1 MGSYGVT
8 NIPSIVTDA
17 FNEAVGKNASV
28 TKITTTNFVD
38 CGHVLSDFDLMDGW
52 YGSLCK
58 RIIKVLF
65 FAKTYNAETRRILRD
80 ESTFGGFV
88 EKLYTI
94 APDAVNNPVWQ
105 YSPDSSTRK
114 ITQVSPYGL
123 EDTLTVKSVIFG
135 KEGTWSYEFVQPMIQ
150 LKKAWQ
156 TPAEMVGFIDSQFIP
171 VRNKIEAAKESVI
184 AAAVNT
190 SMAKSLSVGNAVNLL
205 GEYVAATS
213 DATVTGLDS
222 FLISKPALKYANRV
236 MAKYIKL
243 MSKLSTK
250 FNAEGYETFTARED
264 LLLDVVTDYAQ
275 ASAFYLES
283 DTYHKELV
291 ELPGYTEV
299 PFWQTPGDG
308 VAATAADCTEIY
320 IENTDINN
328 GDPVVQSGI
337 VAFARDIE
345 NTVAYFGDE
354 YEWSVPNVRQRISNH
369 GFQYNKGYAVDNFAN
384 ALVFYIAA
392 AGTITKNTSDAHIS
406 AITCSP
412 DYTEPGKDI
421 TVTVTAGSGYHAK
434 KVTVT
439 ANSKT
444 IDITSSVDTN
454 GKYHYTP
461 NDTSNI
467 TVAATSEA
475 DS

>member
-1 MGSYGVT
+1 MASYGVV

-17 FNEAVGKNASV
+17 FNDAVGKSAAI
-28 TKITTTNFVD
+28 TKIDSTNFVD
-38 CGHVLSDFDLMDGW
+38 CGRQLSDFDLLDGW

-65 FAKTYNAETRRILRD
+65 FAKYYNADTRRILRD

-105 YSPDSSTRK
+105 YTPDSSTRK

-123 EDTLTVKSVIFG
+123 EDTLQVKSVIYG
-135 KEGTWSYEFVQPMIQ
+135 KEGTWAYEFVQPMIQ
-150 LKKAWQ
+150 LKKAWN
-156 TPAEMVGFIDSQFIP
+156 TPAEMVGFIDSTFIP

-190 SMAKSLSVGNAVNLL
+190 SIAKSLSTGHATNLL
-205 GEYVAATS
+205 GEYVAATGDNS
-213 DATVTGLDS
+213 VTSLAD
-222 FLISKPALKYANRV
+222 FLVSKDALKFGNKVIAT
-236 MAKYIKL
+236 YIKL
-243 MSKLSTK
+243 MEKLSTK
-250 FNAEGYETFTARED
+250 FNAEGYETFTSPDQLVLE
-264 LLLDVVTDYAQ
+264 VQSDYAK
-275 ASAFYLES
+275 ASEFYLES
-283 DTYHKELV
+283 DTFHKQLV
-291 ELPGYTEV
+291 ELPGFNDV
-299 PFWQTPGDG
+299 PFWQRLGDTPSERTAINVANDQINDG
-308 VAATAADCTEIY
+308 EAVSQA
-320 IENTDINN
+320 
-328 GDPVVQSGI
+328 GI
-337 VAFARDIE
+337 VAFARDEE
-345 NTVAYFGDE
+345 NVAAYFGDE
-354 YEWSVPNVRQRISNH
+354 YEWSVPNVRQRVSNH
-369 GFQYNKGYAVDNFAN
+369 GFQYNKGYAVDNFTN
-384 ALVFYIAA
+384 AHVFYIAPT
-392 AGTITKNTSDAHIS
+392 GTITKDTSDAHVS

-412 DYTEPGKDI
+412 DYTEAGVDVAI
-421 TVTVTAGSGYHAK
+421 TVTCGSGYHPK

-444 IDITSSVDTN
+444 HDITNTVDSN

>member
-1 MGSYGVT
+1 MASYGVV

-17 FNEAVGKNASV
+17 FNDAVGKSAAI
-28 TKITTTNFVD
+28 TKIDSTNFVD
-38 CGHVLSDFDLMDGW
+38 CGRQLSDFDLLDGW

-65 FAKTYNAETRRILRD
+65 FAKNYNADTRRILRD

-105 YSPDSSTRK
+105 YAPDSSTRK

-123 EDTLTVKSVIFG
+123 EDTLQVKSVIYG
-135 KEGTWSYEFVQPMIQ
+135 EEGTWAYEFVQPMIQ

-156 TPAEMVGFIDSQFIP
+156 TPAEMAGFIDSTFIP

-190 SMAKSLSVGNAVNLL
+190 SIAKSLSTGHATNLL
-205 GEYVAATS
+205 GEYVAATGDTS
-213 DATVTGLDS
+213 ITSLGD
-222 FLISKPALKYANRV
+222 FLVSKNALKFGNKVIATT
-236 MAKYIKL
+236 IEL
-243 MSKLSTK
+243 MKRLSTK
-250 FNAEGYETFTARED
+250 YNAEGYETFTENP
-264 LLLDVVTDYAQ
+264 VVEIENDYIK
-275 ASAFYLES
+275 ASEFYLES
-283 DTYHKELV
+283 DTFHKNLV
-291 ELPGYTEV
+291 ELSGFSSV
-299 PFWQTPGDG
+299 PYWQYHGDTPAERTAINVANDQINDG
-308 VAATAADCTEIY
+308 EAVSQA
-320 IENTDINN
+320 
-328 GDPVVQSGI
+328 GI
-337 VAFARDIE
+337 VAFVRDEE
-345 NTVAYFGDE
+345 NVAAYFGDE
-354 YEWSVPNVRQRISNH
+354 YEWSVPNVRQRVSNH
-369 GFQYNKGYAVDNFAN
+369 GFQYNKGYAVDNFTN
-384 ALVFYIAA
+384 AHVFYIAPT
-392 AGTITKNTSDAHIS
+392 GTITKDTSDAHVS

-412 DYTEPGKDI
+412 DYTEAGVDVAI
-421 TVTVTAGSGYHAK
+421 TVTCGSGYHPK

-444 IDITSSVDTN
+444 HDITATKDAN
-454 GKYHYTP
+454 NKYHYTP

>member
-1 MGSYGVT
+1 MASYGVT

-17 FNEAVGKNASV
+17 FNDAVGKSAAI
-28 TKITTTNFVD
+28 TKIDSTNFVD
-38 CGHVLSDFDLMDGW
+38 CGRQLSDFDLLDGW

-65 FAKTYNAETRRILRD
+65 FAKYYNADTRRILRD
-80 ESTFGGFV
+80 ENTFGGFV

-105 YSPDSSTRK
+105 YAPNSDTRK

-123 EDTLTVKSVIFG
+123 DDTLQVKSVIYG
-135 KEGTWSYEFVQPMIQ
+135 EEGTWAYEFVQPMIQ

-156 TPAEMVGFIDSQFIP
+156 TPAEMVGFIDSTFIP

-190 SMAKSLSVGNAVNLL
+190 SIAKSLSTGHATNLL
-205 GEYVAATS
+205 GEYVAATGDTS
-213 DATVTGLDS
+213 ITSLGD
-222 FLISKPALKYANRV
+222 FLVSKNALKFGNKVIAT
-236 MAKYIKL
+236 YIKL
-243 MSKLSTK
+243 MEKLSTK
-250 FNAEGYETFTARED
+250 FNAEGYETFTSPDQLVLE
-264 LLLDVVTDYAQ
+264 VQSDYAK
-275 ASAFYLES
+275 ASEFYLES
-283 DTYHKELV
+283 DTFHKQLV
-291 ELPGYTEV
+291 ELPGFNDV
-299 PFWQTPGDG
+299 AFWQFLGDTPSERTAINVANDQINDG
-308 VAATAADCTEIY
+308 EAVSQA
-320 IENTDINN
+320 
-328 GDPVVQSGI
+328 GI
-337 VAFARDIE
+337 VAFVRDEE
-345 NTVAYFGDE
+345 NVAAYFGDE
-354 YEWSVPNVRQRISNH
+354 YEWSVPNVRQRVSNH
-369 GFQYNKGYAVDNFAN
+369 GFQYNKGYAVDNFTN
-384 ALVFYIAA
+384 AHVFYIAPT
-392 AGTITKNTSDAHIS
+392 GTITKDTTDAHVS

-412 DYTEPGKDI
+412 DYTEAGVDVAI
-421 TVTVTAGSGYHAK
+421 TVTCGSGYHPK

-444 IDITSSVDTN
+444 HDITSTVDSN

-475 DS
+475 DA